1 MKEQTAE
8 ATERLEKLLAITEPD
23 EWTRGSIEHQRDRIK
38 YLEKLLRK

>member
-1 MKEQTAE
+1 MKERIAE

-23 EWTRGSIEHQRDRIK
+23 EWTRGSIKYELARIK